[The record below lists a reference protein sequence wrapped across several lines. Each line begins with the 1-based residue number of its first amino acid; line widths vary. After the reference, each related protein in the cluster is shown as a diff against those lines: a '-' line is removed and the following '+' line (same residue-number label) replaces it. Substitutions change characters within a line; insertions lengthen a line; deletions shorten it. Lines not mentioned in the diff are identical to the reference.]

1 MSPPPSLP
9 PPPPLLSASALA
21 SARLGGKLTAD
32 LVMRSPQYMNCL
44 GDYEI
49 DLRGK
54 KVERRTRLMGSKD
67 FADDFFF
74 GTASHRCSFPLS
86 S

>member
-1 MSPPPSLP
+1 MSLPPPPLP
-9 PPPPLLSASALA
+9 PPPPLLGASLT

-44 GDYEI
+44 GEYEI

-54 KVERRTRLMGSKD
+54 KKKGER
-67 FADDFFF
+67 DFFD
-74 GTASHRCSFPLS
+74 
-86 S
+86 

>member
-1 MSPPPSLP
+1 MSLPPPPLP
-9 PPPPLLSASALA
+9 PPPPLLGASLT

-44 GDYEI
+44 GEYEI

-54 KVERRTRLMGSKD
+54 EGRG
-67 FADDFFF
+67 F
-74 GTASHRCSFPLS
+74 
-86 S
+86 

>member
-1 MSPPPSLP
+1 MSSLPPAPPMLP
-9 PPPPLLSASALA
+9 PPPPLLGASALA

-49 DLRGK
+49 DLRGETK
-54 KVERRTRLMGSKD
+54 KEEFD
-67 FADDFFF
+67 
-74 GTASHRCSFPLS
+74 
-86 S
+86 